1 VIGYL
6 LCIVSRDWLFTGPNP
21 SGGDCVVYSE
31 TEFPVQKMEQEFP
44 RQWPFELWSEVSS
57 SQSWLVACLYFI
69 HFEFVDDWNWFAIQ
83 I

>member
-1 VIGYL
+1 LAIHYALLVVIGYL

-44 RQWPFELWSEVSS
+44 RQ
-57 SQSWLVACLYFI
+57 
-69 HFEFVDDWNWFAIQ
+69 
-83 I
+83 